1 MQTRLLHIDNA
12 DDADVIWLIFGLYLL
27 DFYACIFNQY
37 TKTSCCKYFVALV
50 AVAVA
55 VVASATTEC
64 FQFN

>member
-12 DDADVIWLIFGLYLL
+12 DDADVIWLIFGLL

-50 AVAVA
+50 AV